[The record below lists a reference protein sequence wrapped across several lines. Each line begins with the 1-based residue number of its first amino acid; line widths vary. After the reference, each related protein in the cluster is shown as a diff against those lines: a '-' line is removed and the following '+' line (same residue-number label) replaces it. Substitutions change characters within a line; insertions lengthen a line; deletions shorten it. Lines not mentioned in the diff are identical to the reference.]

1 MSKKLKPWM
10 GWLLF
15 GGSMAVVFCLGLAV
29 SALSERRAE
38 VVSIFNNRKTPMKGI
53 VPQNE
58 KFQSDF
64 PREYQTWRETEKS
77 DFQSEFNGNIM
88 VDVLEQRPE
97 MVVLWAGYA
106 FAKDY
111 STPRGHMH
119 AIEDITETL
128 RTGAPMDATSGPQ
141 PSTCWTCKSPDVP
154 RMMQELGVDA
164 YYNNKWGAFG
174 AEIVN
179 PIGCSDC
186 HDSETMDLHIS
197 RPALIE
203 AFARQGKDINQA
215 TPQEMRSLVCAQCH
229 VEYYFKGDGKY
240 LTFPWDKG
248 MTMEDMEK
256 YYDETDYADYTHKL
270 SRTPILKAQHPD
282 YEISMMGIHGQR
294 GVSCADCHMPYKS
307 EGGVKFSDHHIQSP
321 LAMID
326 RTCQVCHRESEETL
340 RNNVYERQRKA
351 NEIRNR
357 LEEELAAAHIEAKF
371 AWEKGASE
379 VEMKP
384 VLDLI
389 RQSQWRWDF
398 GVASHGAAFHAPQ
411 EIQRILSHGL
421 DRALQARLAI
431 AKVLAKHG
439 YTDNVPMPD
448 ITTKEKAQKYIG
460 LDIPAERAA
469 KEKFLNEKAPEWLK
483 QAKENGRLI

>member
-1 MSKKLKPWM
+1 
-10 GWLLF
+10 
-15 GGSMAVVFCLGLAV
+15 
-29 SALSERRAE
+29 
-38 VVSIFNNRKTPMKGI
+38 
-53 VPQNE
+53 
-58 KFQSDF
+58 
-64 PREYQTWRETEKS
+64 
-77 DFQSEFNGNIM
+77 
-88 VDVLEQRPE
+88 
-97 MVVLWAGYA
+97 
-106 FAKDY
+106 
-111 STPRGHMH
+111 
-119 AIEDITETL
+119 
-128 RTGAPMDATSGPQ
+128 
-141 PSTCWTCKSPDVP
+141 
-154 RMMQELGVDA
+154 
-164 YYNNKWGAFG
+164 
-174 AEIVN
+174 
-179 PIGCSDC
+179 
-186 HDSETMDLHIS
+186 
-197 RPALIE
+197 
-203 AFARQGKDINQA
+203 
-215 TPQEMRSLVCAQCH
+215 
-229 VEYYFKGDGKY
+229 
-240 LTFPWDKG
+240 
-248 MTMEDMEK
+248 
-256 YYDETDYADYTHKL
+256 
-270 SRTPILKAQHPD
+270 
-282 YEISMMGIHGQR
+282 
-294 GVSCADCHMPYKS
+294 
-307 EGGVKFSDHHIQSP
+307 HIQSP

-379 VEMKP
+379 AEMKP

-411 EIQRILSHGL
+411 EIQRVLSHGL

-483 QAKENGRLI
+483 EAKENGRLI